1 MTNSNL
7 ALCRYLALVLLL
19 GFTVACAE
27 PASVTEIE
35 EAEVIAAEAVV
46 RAPETEANRQARAII
61 EAATAAAGLEGMD
74 EAAFAFRFRD
84 KEYRYQRTNGTFTYE
99 RWWTDSTTNEV
110 TRDVLDNDG
119 LVRYID
125 GRVADITEK
134 KRKAYSNSVNSVI
147 YFAFLPWVLN
157 DPAVIPTYLGR
168 DTIKGEV
175 LDQIEITFTSDNGGE
190 DADDEYMYWFTPDT
204 RQLKYLAYSHPGGK
218 APRLREANNER
229 EVDGIVL
236 RDYRNWNTPG
246 NKARSI
252 KELPAAFEAGE
263 LNLLS
268 EINLEEGRKLEVR
281 RDRQHGDAAINY

>member
-1 MTNSNL
+1 MMTNSNL

-19 GFTVACAE
+19 GFTVACTE

-35 EAEVIAAEAVV
+35 EAEVIAADAAV
-46 RAPETEANRQARAII
+46 RAPETEANHQARAII

-84 KEYRYQRTNGTFTYE
+84 KEYRYQRTNGTFKYE

-147 YFAFLPWVLN
+147 YFAFMPWVLN
-157 DPAVIPTYLGR
+157 DPAVVPTYLGR
-168 DTIKGEV
+168 DTIQGEV
-175 LDQIEITFTSDNGGE
+175 LDQIEIAFTTENGGE
-190 DADDEYMYWFTPDT
+190 DADDEYMYWFTPET
-204 RQLKYLAYSHPGGK
+204 RQLKYLAYSHPEGK
-218 APRLREANNER
+218 LLACVKQITNGKWTISSSAITAT
-229 EVDGIVL
+229 GIHRVI
-236 RDYRNWNTPG
+236 RR
-246 NKARSI
+246 ARSR
-252 KELPAAFEAGE
+252 
-263 LNLLS
+263 NYQRLL
-268 EINLEEGRKLEVR
+268 KLV
-281 RDRQHGDAAINY
+281 N